1 MKIGVARAILL
12 CHTQATPLF
21 NIVIIKLTGS
31 YLRIVKFYNVVISS
45 ANELQ
50 IMVTSNISTSEVVC
64 PGNIVVFTCTT
75 RGSAVISWTGDDY
88 VGDQIGFNA
97 ANMIG
102 DKRQGSA
109 NPNTIATL
117 INNTLDGT
125 PVLVS
130 QLQINVL
137 TVSSNQS
144 VVCIHNSDGIRET
157 VTFQVL
163 IGIRIHT
170 HKFQ

>member
-1 MKIGVARAILL
+1 
-12 CHTQATPLF
+12 
-21 NIVIIKLTGS
+21 
-31 YLRIVKFYNVVISS
+31 VISS
-45 ANELQ
+45 ANEPDIL
-50 IMVTSNISTSEVVC
+50 VTSNISISETVC

-88 VGDQIGFNA
+88 VGDQISFTT
-97 ANMIG
+97 ANMVG
-102 DKRQGSA
+102 DTRQGSA
-109 NPNTIATL
+109 NPNTIAKL

-130 QLQINVL
+130 QLQINVS

-144 VVCIHNSDGIRET
+144 VVCIHNSNEIRET

-163 IGIRIHT
+163 TGIHIYEQISVIVSSMHVLIQDLNSIPSMLYIVCHMMT
-170 HKFQ
+170 FQHAYP